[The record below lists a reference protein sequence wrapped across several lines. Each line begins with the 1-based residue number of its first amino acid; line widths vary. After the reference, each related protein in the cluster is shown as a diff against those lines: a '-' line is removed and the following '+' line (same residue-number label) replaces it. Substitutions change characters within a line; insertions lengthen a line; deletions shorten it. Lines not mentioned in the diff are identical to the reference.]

1 MVQSLIA
8 MPIEC
13 RPGFPMRNTTMPPF
27 SAGRETP
34 PRDQTRAPDT
44 RTAMYSEAL
53 LVAQLR
59 LETTL
64 QLVGYWLR
72 AIREA
77 LGMTVRQFA
86 KAAGTAPSTAQAA
99 ERAEARGDIS
109 LSTLTRYA
117 EVLGCEL
124 RGSHPDRAEWPM
136 CGSRLTIGHPGSGD
150 CRPLS
155 PPTGLD
161 PTLPEWQRPP
171 RPLHGGPPPE
181 RAHGKDL
188 YLGAKLTRQR
198 WGGAHGLP

>member
-1 MVQSLIA
+1 MFYSTQLQSPNEILWQIANHKLRHDLPPTTGAINDSIANRMVQSLIA

-124 RGSHPDRAEWPM
+124 RGSHPDRAGWPM
-136 CGSRLTIGHPGSGD
+136 CGPRLNIGHS
-150 CRPLS
+150 RK
-155 PPTGLD
+155 
-161 PTLPEWQRPP
+161 R
-171 RPLHGGPPPE
+171 
-181 RAHGKDL
+181 
-188 YLGAKLTRQR
+188 
-198 WGGAHGLP
+198 